1 MAFGFAVQRLHDAD
15 PINSGLLNDLDAI
28 ALESS
33 LSWWKDN
40 LLNYGCYCWP
50 GGNALAGGGTPV
62 DELDNTCFQHKQ
74 CQRCVSLQAGCEK
87 VNWETSDYGIK
98 FATSKEGNV
107 DVKCTDMD
115 PCLQAMCECDKDF
128 ALQVG
133 GALTTRNSAY
143 FGSFLDHCVQ
153 GPAPEDLACCGDWP
167 NVRAFSP
174 ELGKCCDEGLRVQ
187 EVGVGVGFQ
196 CDHQDIKPGFSDFF
210 RTLSLNR

>member
-128 ALQVG
+128 ALQIG

-143 FGSFLDHCVQ
+143 VGSFPHQCAQ
-153 GPAPEDLACCGDWP
+153 GPAPKDLACCGDWP

-174 ELGKCCDEGLRVQ
+174 ELGQCCDEDLRVKD
-187 EVGVGVGFQ
+187 VGVGLGFQ
-196 CDHQDIKPGFSDFF
+196 CAHQDIKPGFSDFF

>member
-1 MAFGFAVQRLHDAD
+1 MG
-15 PINSGLLNDLDAI
+15 
-28 ALESS
+28 
-33 LSWWKDN
+33 
-40 LLNYGCYCWP
+40 
-50 GGNALAGGGTPV
+50 
-62 DELDNTCFQHKQ
+62 
-74 CQRCVSLQAGCEK
+74 
-87 VNWETSDYGIK
+87 VNWETSDYGVE

-133 GALTTRNSAY
+133 GALATRNSAY

-153 GPAPEDLACCGDWP
+153 GPAPKDVACCGDWP

-174 ELGKCCDEGLRVQ
+174 EHGKCCDEDLRVKD
-187 EVGVGVGFQ
+187 VGVGWGFQ
-196 CDHQDIKPGFSDFF
+196 CDHQDIKPGFSDLF